1 MHTQRSL
8 YNSKLCLIFLLIR
21 PLDGTSVTFTQ
32 SKINEGLMSN
42 DPLYCINKILRGI
55 AYSKF
60 RTSTRLRHLLTKA
73 LLVVPTD
80 GRLLQKINPNLTF

>member
-32 SKINEGLMSN
+32 SKINEGLMFN
-42 DPLYCINKILRGI
+42 DPLYCIMYIIKFLEALHILNFGQ
-55 AYSKF
+55 
-60 RTSTRLRHLLTKA
+60 
-73 LLVVPTD
+73 VPD
-80 GRLLQKINPNLTF
+80 LDTF